1 MILSASMKEGNRSLS
16 IAAGI
21 AYASIFGFSFLV
33 TKGALAV
40 LDPMELIF
48 VRFLVA
54 ALLMT
59 LFVLTGWQ
67 KINFKGKKHWT
78 LLAMCF
84 FQPVLYF
91 ICETYGV
98 QESSTSMAGIII
110 GAIPA
115 LVAVLGLVF
124 LKERTTRGQTLG
136 LVLSIL
142 GVATVVFAGA
152 ATTSSG
158 QPQESTPRG
167 LLFLLGAMVSAAFF
181 NVLSRKASGTF
192 TDFERTFAM
201 MWSAAISY
209 GIIVL
214 IRWLTGSLGTTP
226 GLQRLS
232 FPAAFTSLVQRSA
245 SVWYAILYLGVLSSV
260 VAFFLINYTLTQLKA
275 SQSSVFSDLVT
286 VITVLAGVFIRKEP
300 LNTMQWLGA
309 ALIVFGVWFT
319 NRKEKAA
326 PAVSRCQ
333 SND

>member
-1 MILSASMKEGNRSLS
+1 MNERNRSLS
-16 IAAGI
+16 ILAGI
-21 AYASIFGFSFLV
+21 GYASIFGFSFLV
-33 TKGALAV
+33 TKSALDV

-59 LFVLTGWQ
+59 LLVLVGWQ
-67 KINFKGKKHWT
+67 KVSFKGKSHWT

-91 ICETYGV
+91 IFETYGV
-98 QESSTSMAGIII
+98 RESSTSMAGIII

-115 LVAVLGLVF
+115 LVAVLGVVF
-124 LKERTTRGQTLG
+124 LKEKTTRGQTLG

-142 GVATVVFAGA
+142 GVATVVLAGA
-152 ATTSSG
+152 TEASG
-158 QPQESTPRG
+158 GEPQEGTTRG
-167 LLFLLGAMVSAAFF
+167 LLFLLGAMISAAFF
-181 NVLSRKASGTF
+181 NVLSRKASETF

-201 MWSAAISY
+201 MWSAALSY
-209 GIIVL
+209 GVIVL
-214 IRWLTGSLGTTP
+214 VRWLTGSLGTVSL
-226 GLQRLS
+226 GAASSLQRLS
-232 FPAAFTSLVQRSA
+232 FSAALASLFQRSA
-245 SVWYAILYLGVLSSV
+245 SVWYAIAYLGILSSV
-260 VAFFLINYTLTQLKA
+260 IAFFLINYTLTQLKA

-319 NRKEKAA
+319 NRKEKAV
-326 PAVSRCQ
+326 PAVSE
-333 SND
+333 